1 MFVLIEVMLD
11 CRTCRCAVG
20 PCCRLDVPGP
30 RSGLSR
36 RHPTRRRVSSR
47 RAGLRAYGPRSSRFA
62 GASEAVAVACVRRL
76 SARPT
81 AGFRSCSASTFVEL
95 RISNE
100 NGKTN
105 RCVQAPRY
113 AGGGAHGGAPRKTGG
128 WLVHA
133 G

>member
-1 MFVLIEVMLD
+1 MHMLATGWSWTLVSARRP
-11 CRTCRCAVG
+11 RT
-20 PCCRLDVPGP
+20 PLRLVPAAPHAPAGIASCG
-30 RSGLSR
+30 RMAMG
-36 RHPTRRRVSSR
+36 RV
-47 RAGLRAYGPRSSRFA
+47 RAFA
-62 GASEAVAVACVRRL
+62 GASEAVAVACVQRL

-105 RCVQAPRY
+105 RCAQAPRY

>member
-1 MFVLIEVMLD
+1 MLG
-11 CRTCRCAVG
+11 VG
-20 PCCRLDVPGP
+20 PWCRLDVPGP

-36 RHPTRRRVSSR
+36 RHPTRLRVSSR
-47 RAGLRAYGPRSSRFA
+47 RAGVWAAFGAFA
-62 GASEAVAVACVRRL
+62 GASEAVAVACVQRL

-113 AGGGAHGGAPRKTGG
+113 AGGGAHGGAPVKPAVGWYMPVEFRTGQNRATCG
-128 WLVHA
+128 SWTVC
-133 G
+133 